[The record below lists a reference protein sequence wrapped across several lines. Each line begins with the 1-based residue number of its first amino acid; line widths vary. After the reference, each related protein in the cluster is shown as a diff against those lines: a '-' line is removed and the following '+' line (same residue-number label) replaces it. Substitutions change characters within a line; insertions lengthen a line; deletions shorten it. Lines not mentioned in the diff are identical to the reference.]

1 MGTALALVFLVAL
14 VAGGIAVRNSH
25 RHNLALRRVEEGVSR
40 DGEEVVRD
48 PRSILIRHR
57 LVAVLIGVVAGLF
70 LYWFFSVPPWLSLA
84 FAFVAGSVA
93 WIGEEFLYTRKV
105 AKIEEQLA
113 DAIDLMVAAMQAG
126 TGLIDAMGVAALESR
141 KPLKRTLDEMLNRL
155 RLGDNPS
162 SVFRD
167 FGRRVPL
174 ESAQLLAFTLAVHWS
189 IGGSLAPALSSA
201 GQSTRH
207 RIEFFRRVRSQAT
220 EGRFSVVVMLI
231 ITYALTLLMWKA
243 YPERVEGF
251 LGSEV
256 GIGLTAAVVF
266 LEGIGLVWMT
276 ALTRIRA

>member
-1 MGTALALVFLVAL
+1 MVTVIALAFLVAL

-25 RHNLALRRVEEGVSR
+25 RHNLALRRVEEGVGL
-40 DGEEVVRD
+40 DTAGPLRD
-48 PRSILIRHR
+48 PRSILVRHR
-57 LVAVLIGVVAGLF
+57 LVAILIGIVAGLV
-70 LYWFFSVPPWLSLA
+70 LYWVLGVPFWLSLA
-84 FAFVAGSVA
+84 FSFVAGSVA
-93 WIGEEFLYTRKV
+93 WILEEFLFTRKS

-113 DAIDLMVAAMQAG
+113 DSIDLVVAALQAG
-126 TGLIDAMGVAALESR
+126 TGLVDAIGVSAEEAR
-141 KPLKRTLDEMLNRL
+141 HPLKPTLDEVMNRL
-155 RLGDNPS
+155 RLGDNPD

-189 IGGSLAPALSSA
+189 IGGSLAPALASV

-220 EGRFSVVVMLI
+220 EGRVSVIFMLI
-231 ITYALTLLMWKA
+231 ITYALTILMWKA

-251 LGSEV
+251 LSSEI
-256 GIGLTAAVVF
+256 GIGATALVVF

-276 ALTRIRA
+276 ALTRIKA